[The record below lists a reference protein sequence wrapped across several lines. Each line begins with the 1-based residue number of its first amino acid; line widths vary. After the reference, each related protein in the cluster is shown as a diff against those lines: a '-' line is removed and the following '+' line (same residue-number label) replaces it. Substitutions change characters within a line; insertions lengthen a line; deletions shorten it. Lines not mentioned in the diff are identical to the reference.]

1 MPCRCADQLGKR
13 TMPKLL
19 IIALPLGALLAVAWI
34 QLPSEQKQRLSLQ
47 LTAALPGTSE
57 RFTSPSEPTT
67 VYRWRSADGSIHFSD
82 SPPTELDPDSTVE
95 TTQVQGAHNVV
106 SMPKP
111 QPPKSQSQATSGA
124 IPFPSPSTLPL
135 SQIPKLIND
144 AKALQ
149 EKTNER
155 NEALQRL

>member
-1 MPCRCADQLGKR
+1 
-13 TMPKLL
+13 MPKLL
-19 IIALPLGALLAVAWI
+19 LITLPLGTLLAVAWI

-82 SPPTELDPDSTVE
+82 SPPTDLNADSKVE
-95 TTQVQGAHNVV
+95 TTQIQGAHNVI

-111 QPPKSQSQATSGA
+111 QPSPPSQTTSGT
-124 IPFPSPSTLPL
+124 IHLPSPTTLPL

-149 EKTNER
+149 EKAKER